1 MEREERA
8 GGGDTAVQEGWEK
21 EEQREGLG
29 DRYRSLHGQKVWKDK
44 AEKGGCEGRGDG
56 RGRWGVEAGHGD
68 GAAGGGTQRRL

>member
-1 MEREERA
+1 M
-8 GGGDTAVQEGWEK
+8 GGGVPRYRKGGKK

-44 AEKGGCEGRGDG
+44 AERGGCEGRGDG

-68 GAAGGGTQRRL
+68 GAAGGSTQGRL